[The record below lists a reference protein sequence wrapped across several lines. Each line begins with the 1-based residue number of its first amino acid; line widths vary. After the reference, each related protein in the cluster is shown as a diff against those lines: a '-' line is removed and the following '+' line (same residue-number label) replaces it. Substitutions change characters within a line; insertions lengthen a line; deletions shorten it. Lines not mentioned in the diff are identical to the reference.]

1 MKAMDSEGIFVTA
14 SELLEYLFC
23 PRFIYFMNCLCIS
36 QHEDRR
42 YKVQIGREVHT
53 QRETTNVDYLRK
65 KIGCVGKESGVWLSS
80 PRYNIKGVVDEVLTL
95 DDGTMAPLDYKFA
108 EYNDRIFSTYRYQ
121 VVFYALLIQENYG
134 KEVNRGFVCYTR
146 SNSLIKEITVTADDF
161 NRLKVMIDEMI
172 AITQKG
178 YYPAG
183 TKNSAKCLDCCYR
196 NVCS

>member
-1 MKAMDSEGIFVTA
+1 MKPMDTEGIFVTA

-53 QRETTNVDYLRK
+53 QRETANVDYLRK
-65 KIGCVGKESGVWLSS
+65 KIGCIGKELGVWLSS
-80 PRYNIKGVVDEVLTL
+80 PRYNIKGIVDEVLTL

-134 KEVNRGFVCYTR
+134 KAVRRGYVCYTR
-146 SNSLIKEITVTADDF
+146 SNSLIKEILITDEDF
-161 NRLKVMIDEMI
+161 DRLKGMVGEMI

-178 YYPAG
+178 YYPEG
-183 TKNSAKCLDCCYR
+183 TKNTAKCLDCCYR
-196 NVCS
+196 NVCA

>member
-1 MKAMDSEGIFVTA
+1 VKPMDTEGIFVTA

-42 YKVQIGREVHT
+42 YKVQIGRDVHI

-65 KIGCVGKESGVWLSS
+65 KIGCVGKELGVWLSS
-80 PRYNIKGVVDEVLTL
+80 PRYNIKGIVDEVLTL

-108 EYNDRIFSTYRYQ
+108 EYGDRIFSTYRYQ

-134 KEVNRGFVCYTR
+134 KDVSRGYICFTR
-146 SNSLIKEITVTADDF
+146 SNRLMKEITIKDDDF
-161 NRLKVMIDEMI
+161 NRLKLMIGEMI
-172 AITQKG
+172 AINQKG
-178 YYPAG
+178 YYPTG
-183 TKNSAKCLDCCYR
+183 TKNTAKCLDCCYR

>member
-1 MKAMDSEGIFVTA
+1 MKPLDTEGIFVTA

-23 PRFIYFMNCLCIS
+23 SRFTYFMNCLCIS

-42 YKVQIGREVHT
+42 YKVQIGREVHI

-65 KIGCVGKESGVWLSS
+65 KIGCVGKELGVWLSS
-80 PRYNIKGVVDEVLTL
+80 PRYNIKGIVDEVLTL
-95 DDGTMAPLDYKFA
+95 DDGTMAPLDFKFA

-121 VVFYALLIQENYG
+121 VVFYALLIQENY
-134 KEVNRGFVCYTR
+134 KKDVRRGYVCFTR
-146 SNSLIKEITVTADDF
+146 SNNLLKEITITDDDF
-161 NRLKVMIDEMI
+161 KRLKIMIDEMI

-183 TKNSAKCLDCCYR
+183 TKNTAKCQDCCYR